1 MIVIGVG
8 TLVGAVLADMT
19 RLNLWVKALLAEMAS
34 FFFWITT
41 GFVNMNGRNLGRTG
55 SVSVTAIGMG
65 TLRHNGHAVVVNHR
79 HLRTIGQP

>member
-8 TLVGAVLADMT
+8 TLVGAVLSNMT

-41 GFVNMNGRNLGRTG
+41 GLVNMNRRDLGRTG
-55 SVSVTAIGMG
+55 HVSVTAIGMG
-65 TLRHNGHAVVVNHR
+65 TLRHNGHAAVVDHR
-79 HLRTIGQP
+79 HLGAVGHP